1 MELGHSGFGQSSG
14 RVWAKF
20 GQSSGKVWAK
30 FGQSSG
36 RVQAKF
42 GPSSGK
48 VRAEFGQSLGKVR
61 AKLMSSLDLKAS
73 VDLLLWRWFFS
84 TAFHLCN
91 INVFYRLGT
100 ANSKFEYLGT

>member
-1 MELGHSGFGQSSG
+1 MELGHSGFRQSSG
-14 RVWAKF
+14 KVRAKF
-20 GQSSGKVWAK
+20 GQSSGKVQAE
-30 FGQSSG
+30 FGQSL
-36 RVQAKF
+36 
-42 GPSSGK
+42 GK
-48 VRAEFGQSLGKVR
+48 VRAEFGQSSGKVRAKFGQSSGKVR

-91 INVFYRLGT
+91 INVFYRLGM

>member
-14 RVWAKF
+14 KVRAEFGQSLGKVWAKF
-20 GQSSGKVWAK
+20 GQSLGKVWAK

-36 RVQAKF
+36 RVRAKF
-42 GPSSGK
+42 GQ
-48 VRAEFGQSLGKVR
+48 RLGKVR

-84 TAFHLCN
+84 TAFHECDIMMLYN
-91 INVFYRLGT
+91 DVLHSFVTI
-100 ANSKFEYLGT
+100 SPK